1 MKVGFVVAER
11 LLYVPSVGFCFFIAI
26 VLDHWLNPCDNV
38 ESESVDEAAQA
49 LSSSPEAPSSRQA
62 SREKSGWSLLK
73 VVVVVATVVVIG
85 LYSAKFVDYC
95 RMLLRLL
102 II

>member
-11 LLYVPSVGFCFFIAI
+11 LLYVPSVGFCFFVAIA
-26 VLDHWLNPCDNV
+26 LDHWLNPCDNV
-38 ESESVDEAAQA
+38 ESESVDEAQA
-49 LSSSPEAPSSRQA
+49 LSSPEAPSSRQA

-85 LYSAKFVDYC
+85 LYSAKFVDYYH
-95 RMLLRLL
+95 MLLRLL